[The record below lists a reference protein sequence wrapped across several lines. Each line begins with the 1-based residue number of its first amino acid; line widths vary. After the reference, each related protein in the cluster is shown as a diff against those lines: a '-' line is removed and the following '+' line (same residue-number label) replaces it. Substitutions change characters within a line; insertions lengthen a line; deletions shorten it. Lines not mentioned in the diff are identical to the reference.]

1 MPSTSRVEVADVPN
15 KIAAAATAARPEVR
29 SDESTGVAG
38 MTSRCPTP
46 RGRRWRILLT
56 VAVRLASDAVDDI
69 DRAILL
75 QLQDDGRLPNNELA
89 ERVGLSPSPCLR
101 RVKRLEAAG
110 TIQRYAAIVDPA
122 AIGRAYE
129 VLVWVTLREVT
140 RESMAVIEA
149 RFAEQDEISEA
160 FRMMGQPDYLV
171 RVAVADAAA
180 YESFYIDTLAAL
192 PGVQTLTSMTT
203 MKTIKRHSP
212 LRPT

>member
-1 MPSTSRVEVADVPN
+1 MHADVALP
-15 KIAAAATAARPEVR
+15 
-29 SDESTGVAG
+29 
-38 MTSRCPTP
+38 
-46 RGRRWRILLT
+46 
-56 VAVRLASDAVDDI
+56 AVDDI
-69 DRAILL
+69 DRAILF
-75 QLQDDGRLPNNELA
+75 QLQAEGRLANNELA

-101 RVKRLEAAG
+101 RVKRLEEDA
-110 TIQRYAAIVDPA
+110 TIQRYTAIVDPA
-122 AIGRAYE
+122 AMGRAYE

-140 RESMAVIEA
+140 RDSMAAIEA
-149 RFAEQDEISEA
+149 RFAELDDISEA

>member
-1 MPSTSRVEVADVPN
+1 MHADV
-15 KIAAAATAARPEVR
+15 
-29 SDESTGVAG
+29 
-38 MTSRCPTP
+38 
-46 RGRRWRILLT
+46 
-56 VAVRLASDAVDDI
+56 ASPAVDDI
-69 DRAILL
+69 DRAILF
-75 QLQDDGRLPNNELA
+75 QLQAEGRLANNELA

-101 RVKRLEAAG
+101 RVKRLEEDA
-110 TIQRYAAIVDPA
+110 TIQRYTAIVDPA
-122 AIGRAYE
+122 AMGRAYE

-140 RESMAVIEA
+140 RDSMAAIEA
-149 RFAEQDEISEA
+149 RFAELDDISEA

>member
-1 MPSTSRVEVADVPN
+1 M
-15 KIAAAATAARPEVR
+15 
-29 SDESTGVAG
+29 
-38 MTSRCPTP
+38 
-46 RGRRWRILLT
+46 
-56 VAVRLASDAVDDI
+56 DAV
-69 DRAILL
+69 DRAILY
-75 QLQDDGRLPNNELA
+75 QLQADGRLANNELA

-140 RESMAVIEA
+140 RESMAAIEE
-149 RFAEQDEISEA
+149 RFAALEEVVEA

-180 YESFYIDTLAAL
+180 YETFYIDTLAAL
-192 PGVQTLTSMTT
+192 PGIQTLTSMTT
-203 MKTIKRHSP
+203 MKTIKRHQP
-212 LRPT
+212 MRPS